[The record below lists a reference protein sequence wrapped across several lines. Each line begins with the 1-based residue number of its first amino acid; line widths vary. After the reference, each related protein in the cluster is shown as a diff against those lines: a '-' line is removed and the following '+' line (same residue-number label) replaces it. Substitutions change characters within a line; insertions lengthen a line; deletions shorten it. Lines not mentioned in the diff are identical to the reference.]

1 MVFPL
6 PHAVD
11 VFSQVALE
19 YGRLT
24 VKQRVLAVV
33 KGAAPVHDQ
42 YRILLLPFL
51 ARTIAGCVAFGKR
64 RIWTFP
70 NLVLPIL

>member
-1 MVFPL
+1 
-6 PHAVD
+6 
-11 VFSQVALE
+11 
-19 YGRLT
+19 LT